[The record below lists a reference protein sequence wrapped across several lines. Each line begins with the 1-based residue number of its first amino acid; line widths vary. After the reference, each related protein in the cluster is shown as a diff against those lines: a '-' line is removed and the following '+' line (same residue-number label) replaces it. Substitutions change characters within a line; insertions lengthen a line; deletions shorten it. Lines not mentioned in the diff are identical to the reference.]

1 VKRIGYW
8 PDQRKAATEGVRDLT
23 GVTGVSDDITI
34 RPKVPLSAI
43 KTGIEAWLK
52 RRAWAEA
59 RNISVEADDGH
70 VTLNGVR

>member
-1 VKRIGYW
+1 
-8 PDQRKAATEGVRDLT
+8 
-23 GVTGVSDDITI
+23 
-34 RPKVPLSAI
+34 LSAI